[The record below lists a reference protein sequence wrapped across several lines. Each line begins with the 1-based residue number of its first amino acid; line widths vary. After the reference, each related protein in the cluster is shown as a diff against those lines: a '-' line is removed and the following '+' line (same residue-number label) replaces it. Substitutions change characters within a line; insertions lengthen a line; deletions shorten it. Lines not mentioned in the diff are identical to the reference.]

1 MTRLSILCVAFLAA
15 CGSSSDQAADAGA
28 QADAQQLDAAVAHD
42 AAVADT
48 SVSAD
53 AQPTDAAVADAAVAD
68 AADADADADAALDS
82 GAQVDAEVVANPC
95 TTAGGACVETTT
107 FCSDT
112 LGGQVTRI
120 ACGSEGGI
128 CCIPIRPTCENI
140 GTRSEGWYRSS
151 VRDCFDQC
159 EDESMVLPVRADFC
173 GTVNEGWYT
182 NAGSGCDMRTGRIAL
197 DAFACGEVPSF

>member
-15 CGSSSDQAADAGA
+15 CGSSSEQSADAST
-28 QADAQQLDAAVAHD
+28 QADAQQLDAAEAHD
-42 AAVADT
+42 AALTDT

-53 AQPTDAAVADAAVAD
+53 AASAVADAAS
-68 AADADADADAALDS
+68 DS

-95 TTAGGACVETTT
+95 TTAGGACVGTTT

-140 GTRSEGWYRSS
+140 DTRSEGWYRSEE
-151 VRDCFDQC
+151 RDCWTQC
-159 EDESMVLPVRADFC
+159 EEGGEVDPVRADFC
-173 GTVNEGWYT
+173 GTANEGWYT
-182 NAGSGCDMRTGRIAL
+182 NLGSGCVTRLGRIAL
-197 DAFACGEVPSF
+197 DSFACGVVPRL